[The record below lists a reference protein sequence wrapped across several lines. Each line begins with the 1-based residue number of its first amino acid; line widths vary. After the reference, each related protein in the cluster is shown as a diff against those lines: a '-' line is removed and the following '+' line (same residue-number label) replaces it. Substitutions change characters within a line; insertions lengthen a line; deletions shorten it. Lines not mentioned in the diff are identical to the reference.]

1 MSAGTST
8 DIYSQD
14 PARESSAADWTTIS
28 VVSIAHGTSHFF
40 QLTLVPLFPWIQSH
54 FGLSYTQLGL
64 ALTIFYL
71 ISGFGQSVAGF
82 LVDRFGARAML
93 AGSLLLAGGAA
104 FGMASASSFATLCF
118 FAGVAG
124 LANCPFHPVDF
135 SILNARVSKQRLP
148 MAYSIH
154 SVFGNLGWAV
164 APLFMVGFTQLWGWR
179 GALVAAGLVAIL
191 VLGLVLVFW
200 RQLDDSA
207 LKQRADAHNVADPG
221 LDASMLGFLRLPA
234 VWWSFIYFAVFAAA
248 LSGFQ
253 SFGVEASRKLHD
265 LPLAYATAFLTV
277 FSIAGAVGML
287 LGGAFTKV
295 DSALDRIIISAFM
308 VAAGLALLMAF
319 VKLDPLLFM
328 VMLGAIGFI
337 TGLAQTSRDLL
348 IRRVAP
354 PHATGRVYGFV
365 YSGLDA
371 GTAFAPLVFGGMLD
385 ANAPVGI
392 WIGIAVMQ
400 VLLVAV
406 AWRMGRLS
414 RLTLAG

>member
-1 MSAGTST
+1 MSTSASTHTGAVSAT
-8 DIYSQD
+8 DNPGSG
-14 PARESSAADWTTIS
+14 AADWTTIS

-40 QLTLVPLFPWIQSH
+40 QLTLVPLFPWIQAH
-54 FGLSYTQLGL
+54 FSLSYTQLGL

-71 ISGFGQSVAGF
+71 VSGFGQSIAGF
-82 LVDRFGARAML
+82 LVDRFGARLML
-93 AGSLLLAGGAA
+93 VLSLLLAGVAA
-104 FGMASASSFATLCF
+104 FGMANAGSFTMICL
-118 FAGVAG
+118 FAGVGG

-135 SILNARVSKQRLP
+135 SILNARVSKRRLP

-154 SVFGNLGWAV
+154 SVCGNLGWAV
-164 APLFMVGFTQLWGWR
+164 APLYMVGFTQLLGWR
-179 GALVAAGLVAIL
+179 QALMAAGLVA
-191 VLGLVLVFW
+191 VLVVALVFAFW

-207 LKQRADAHNVADPG
+207 LKQRANAQQVADPG

-234 VWWSFIYFAVFAAA
+234 VWWSFVYFAVFAAA

-253 SFGVEASRKLHD
+253 SFGVEASRKLHE
-265 LPLAYATAFLTV
+265 LPLAFATAFLTV
-277 FSIAGAVGML
+277 FSISGAIGMLIGGAV
-287 LGGAFTKV
+287 TKV
-295 DSALDRIIISAFM
+295 DSALDKIIIAAFA
-308 VAAGLALLMAF
+308 VAAAMAVLMAV

-328 VMLGAIGFI
+328 ILLGGIGFI

-354 PHATGRVYGFV
+354 PHATGRVFGFV

-400 VLLVAV
+400 LLLVAV

-414 RLTLAG
+414 KPN

>member
-1 MSAGTST
+1 MASATT
-8 DIYSQD
+8 TAD
-14 PARESSAADWTTIS
+14 PLSSPTPNQSNAGDWTTIS
-28 VVSIAHGTSHFF
+28 VVAIAHGVSHFF
-40 QLTLVPLFPWIQSH
+40 QLTLVPLFPWIQTH
-54 FGLSYTQLGL
+54 FGLSYTQLGF
-64 ALTIFYL
+64 ALTVFYVV
-71 ISGFGQSVAGF
+71 SGFGQSVSGF
-82 LVDRFGARAML
+82 LVDRFGARIVL
-93 AGSLLLAGGAA
+93 VFSLLLAAFA
-104 FGMASASSFATLCF
+104 SFGMASSSSFAWLCV
-118 FAGVAG
+118 FAGLGG

-135 SILNARVSKQRLP
+135 SILNARISKQRLP
-148 MAYSIH
+148 IAYSIH
-154 SVFGNLGWAV
+154 SVCGNLGWAV
-164 APLFMVGFTQLWGWR
+164 APLFMVGFTQAMGWR
-179 GALVAAGLVAIL
+179 AALFAAGCVALLVIALVAVC
-191 VLGLVLVFW
+191 W
-200 RQLDDSA
+200 RELDDSA
-207 LKQRADAHNVADPG
+207 LKMRADAQSASNPG
-221 LDASMLGFLRLPA
+221 QDAGVLGFLRLPA
-234 VWWSFIYFAVFAAA
+234 VWWSFVYFAVFAAA

-277 FSIAGAVGML
+277 FSIAGAIGML

-295 DSALDRIIISAFM
+295 DSALDRIIIAAFG
-308 VAAGLALLMAF
+308 VAAAMAVLMAS

-328 VMLGAIGFI
+328 FLLGAIGFI

-354 PHATGRVYGFV
+354 PQATGRVFGFV

-392 WIGIAVMQ
+392 WIGIASMQ

-414 RLTLAG
+414 NTG